1 MRSIIVPLFSVLAA
15 GAAVPTIAQTAAGS
29 SAPANSITGAP
40 NTLSPVIVTATKRPS
55 TVQTTSMSIMAIT
68 AAQIASRGVPDL
80 MTLARSIPGLSIR
93 TTGVTDTE
101 FEMRGLNSQ
110 GGTSSVVGMYLGS
123 VPLAPSIFGQSGKAV
138 IDPSLYDL
146 QRVEVLRGPQGTL
159 YGSSSMGGT
168 IRLIPHPAEL
178 NTYAASVKTVVS
190 DTTSG
195 GNINHQENG
204 MINLPLGD
212 KAAVRIVGSFTHDS
226 GWIKRLVFADGA
238 VPVDPGVFPNV
249 SRPANFY
256 TAPLLEK
263 LNGVNTTDVNSI
275 RAQFLWKPTERLA
288 IEPMVMYELIQ
299 EGAPPAV
306 DVNGVPT
313 HPKTPLIKA
322 HYQPFDAPEPQQ
334 DSISFSSLK
343 MTYDLPY
350 FSVTSA
356 SGFWHRNSVTRQ
368 DAEEQIA
375 SAIGIPVYDAAAGG
389 MGPLVSSRGPGLA
402 EQNASR
408 QLSEEFRIT
417 STKPNR
423 YHLQWVAGYFYQD
436 MHSKDIQEDSAP
448 QGAAIFGGP
457 NMFFMYMP
465 EVLIQNAVYGH
476 ISWRF
481 LPRWKVAVGL
491 RHYHY
496 SMSNYFT
503 EYGAFAATAVF
514 GNSVPFRSAASI
526 AQSGTTPSFTLTYNF
541 DRDHMVYL
549 KAAKGFRLGGV
560 SEPIPVVAAS
570 NTNPIYASQV
580 ANECALQS
588 KLLLTTACDP
598 NLVLQAPRTFGSD
611 SVWSYEIGEK
621 STFFNHRMIANVDA
635 YLENWNNPQVQTFLA
650 GFPVTVNSANARI
663 KGVEFEVQALLPRG
677 FDFTLNG
684 AYTDARFREDSALTG
699 FPGGTLVPDIA
710 RVQGSAVL
718 HWEHDLQNDRSLFGT
733 LEEDYTG
740 TRTSVPYGETITLQ
754 NAGQLLVHLP
764 AYSIVNVRFGM
775 KGDGGTNGEWTASVF
790 VNNLTNNQ
798 VLVDPQPQIGLQ
810 TQAFS
815 RFAITR
821 PLTAGI
827 DVSYR
832 FR

>member
-1 MRSIIVPLFSVLAA
+1 MRSIIVSLSSLLAVA
-15 GAAVPTIAQTAAGS
+15 ASGASAAQTTTDPAASGNPA
-29 SAPANSITGAP
+29 SAD
-40 NTLSPVIVTATKRPS
+40 TLGTVVVTATKRPS

-68 AAQIASRGVPDL
+68 ASQIASRGVPDL
-80 MTLARSIPGLSIR
+80 TTLARSIAGLSIR
-93 TTGVTDTE
+93 TAGVTDTE

-110 GGTSSVVGMYLGS
+110 GGTSSVVGLYLDAI
-123 VPLAPSIFGQSGKAV
+123 PLEPAIFGQSGKAV

-168 IRLIPHPAEL
+168 IRLIPNPAEL
-178 NTYAASVKTVVS
+178 NTYAASAQTIVS

-195 GNINHQENG
+195 GNINHQENA
-204 MINLPLGD
+204 MMNLPLGD
-212 KAAVRIVGSFTHDS
+212 KAAVRIIGSFTRDG

-238 VPVDPGVFPNV
+238 VPVDPGVFPAV
-249 SRPANFY
+249 TRPSNFY
-256 TAPLLEK
+256 TAPLLEN
-263 LNGVNTTDVNSI
+263 LSGVNTTSVDSV
-275 RAQFLWKPTERLA
+275 RAQFLWKPTADLS
-288 IEPMVMYELIQ
+288 IEPMVMYELIE

-313 HPKTPLIKA
+313 HPQTPLVKA
-322 HYQPFDAPEPQQ
+322 HYEPFDVPEPQQ

-343 MTYDLPY
+343 MTYELPY

-368 DAEEQIA
+368 DAEEQVA

-389 MGPLVSSRGPGLA
+389 MGQLVSSRGAGIA

-408 QLSEEFRIT
+408 QLSEELQIT

-436 MHSKDIQEDSAP
+436 LHSEDIQEDSAP
-448 QGAAIFGGP
+448 EATPIFGGP

-465 EVLIQNAVYGH
+465 EVLTQNAVFGN

-481 LPRWKVAVGL
+481 LPHWKAAVGL
-491 RHYHY
+491 RRYHY

-503 EYGAFAATAVF
+503 EFGAFAATAVL
-514 GNSVPFRSAASI
+514 GNSVPFSSAASI
-526 AQSGTTPSFTLTYNF
+526 AQGGTTPTFTLTYDLNPE
-541 DRDHMVYL
+541 HMVYL
-549 KAAKGFRLGGV
+549 TASKGFRLGGV
-560 SEPIPVVAAS
+560 SEPVPVVAAS

-580 ANECALQS
+580 ANECALQF
-588 KLLLTTACDP
+588 KLLLTTTCDP
-598 NLVLQAPRTFGSD
+598 NLLLQAQRTFGSD
-611 SVWSYEIGEK
+611 WVWSYELGEK
-621 STFFNHRMIANVDA
+621 SSFFDHRMTANADVF
-635 YLENWNNPQVQTFLA
+635 LQNWNNPQVQTFLA

-663 KGVEFEVQALLPRG
+663 KGIEVDLQALLHAG
-677 FDFTLNG
+677 FDFTLSG
-684 AYTDARFREDSALTG
+684 AYTDARYRDDSALTG
-699 FPGGTLVPDIA
+699 FSGGTLVPDIA
-710 RVQGSAVL
+710 KVQASAVL
-718 HWEHDLQNDRSLFGT
+718 HWEHELGSDRSLFGS

-740 TRTSVPYGETITLQ
+740 TRTDIPYGETVTLQ
-754 NAGQLLVHLP
+754 NINQFLVHLP

-775 KGDGGTNGEWTASVF
+775 RGESGEGSEWIASVF

-798 VLVDPQPQIGLQ
+798 TLLDPQPQIGLQ
-810 TQAFS
+810 TPAFS
-815 RFAITR
+815 RFTISQ
-821 PLTAGI
+821 PLTAGL

-832 FR
+832 FK